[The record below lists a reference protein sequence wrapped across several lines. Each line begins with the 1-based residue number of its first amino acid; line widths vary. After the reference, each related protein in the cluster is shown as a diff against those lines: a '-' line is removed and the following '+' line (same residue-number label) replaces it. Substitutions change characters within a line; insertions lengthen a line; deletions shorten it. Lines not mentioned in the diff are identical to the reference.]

1 MMTKTNAY
9 SVLCVFIRT
18 FALWMM
24 ASSVV
29 NLPAVVVSSHQSRT
43 GDFTTIGLIISA
55 VVVAFAVL
63 LWIFA
68 DKVAKLALARPQQN
82 VFESDIAPAEWQSL
96 AFAVVGAWQ
105 TFEGLVALSTHFVAL
120 IANGIFSDGSPPGYF
135 FLQDY
140 RLVGAILRLLLGCA
154 LLFGARGLVGL
165 LRRYRQVGYAHPDA
179 TEASDS
185 SEASSTKPGP
195 TPPE

>member
-1 MMTKTNAY
+1 MTKTNTF
-9 SVLCVFIRT
+9 SILCVFIRV
-18 FALWMM
+18 FALWML
-24 ASSVV
+24 ATSVV

-43 GDFTTIGLIISA
+43 GDFTTIGLIASA
-55 VVVAFAVL
+55 VVVVFAVL

-68 DKVAKLALARPQQN
+68 DKVARLALARPQQN
-82 VFESDIAPAEWQSL
+82 VFESDIAPAEWQTV

-105 TFEGLVALSTHFVAL
+105 TFEGLVALSTHVVAL
-120 IANGIFSDGSPPGYF
+120 IANGVFSDTSPPGYAF
-135 FLQDY
+135 FQDY

-165 LRRYRQVGYAHPDA
+165 IRRYRQIGDTDPDPSQ
-179 TEASDS
+179 ASDS
-185 SEASSTKPGP
+185 SETSSTKPGP